1 MLCLFY
7 CNIEPITP
15 SKPAVPQEI
24 IVPQELTN
32 ASQSSSDSGTLNL
45 VVAATAGGVISVLLC
60 IIIALCCMLC
70 FRKKRK
76 QNMSF
81 HNPNYKN
88 PVSAEEKTFPY
99 EESRY
104 EKIDTARAYSTV
116 EKTSA
121 THI

>member
-45 VVAATAGGVISVLLC
+45 VVAATAGGVISVRLC
-60 IIIALCCMLC
+60 IIIVLCCMLC
-70 FRKKRK
+70 FRKKKENKICLSTIQITKIQYQLRK
-76 QNMSF
+76 K
-81 HNPNYKN
+81 H
-88 PVSAEEKTFPY
+88 FPM
-99 EESRY
+99 
-104 EKIDTARAYSTV
+104 KKADMKKLIQLGLTPQ
-116 EKTSA
+116 
-121 THI
+121 